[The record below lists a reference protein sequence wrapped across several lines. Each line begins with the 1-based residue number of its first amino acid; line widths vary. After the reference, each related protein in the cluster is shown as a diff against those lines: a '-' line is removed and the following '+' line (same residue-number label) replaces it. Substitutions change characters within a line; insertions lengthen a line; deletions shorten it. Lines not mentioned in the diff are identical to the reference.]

1 MKKWLVLGVLG
12 TAVAAVAGLSSREQ
26 LAPVTPEPTDAEVAA
41 HVDARLHQ
49 VMHGILAS
57 EHSDELTAAVSR

>member
-12 TAVAAVAGLSSREQ
+12 TAVAAAAGLSSRQEV
-26 LAPVTPEPTDAEVAA
+26 APKVPEPTDAEVAA

-49 VMHGILAS
+49 VMHGILAI
-57 EHSDELTAAVSR
+57 EHSDTLTATAHR

>member
-12 TAVAAVAGLSSREQ
+12 TAVAAAAGLSSREQ
-26 LAPVTPEPTDAEVAA
+26 AAPVPAEPTDAEVAA
-41 HVDARLHQ
+41 HVDARLHE

-57 EHSDELTAAVSR
+57 QHSDALSATAHR

>member
-12 TAVAAVAGLSSREQ
+12 TAVAAAGLSSREET
-26 LAPVTPEPTDAEVAA
+26 APVPAEPTDAEVAA
-41 HVDARLHQ
+41 HVDARLHE

-57 EHSDELTAAVSR
+57 EHSDALTATAHR

>member
-12 TAVAAVAGLSSREQ
+12 TAVAAAGLASGEE
-26 LAPVTPEPTDAEVAA
+26 APVAQEPTDAEVAA

-49 VMHGILAS
+49 VMHGLLAS
-57 EHSDELTAAVSR
+57 EQSAELTAAVRR